1 VFRLPPLTPFVK
13 KLLIALFAIFVI
25 VAIAQNFLGV
35 PLVAWLALDTTS
47 LSVATLWQPFTHV
60 LVMPPRDVFP
70 LLISLLFIW
79 LILPPFEER
88 YGAARVFQLTVLA
101 SVSAAVLGLLVGL
114 MLPQYSGPIA
124 GPGPITLAAMSA
136 YAVLLPPNAQISFF
150 GVIPMQARQ
159 LLWVIVGFS
168 VLSFLVSPNAAALA
182 SEVGAIGAGIV
193 FVKWWMQRPPRRRTF
208 TRKPGK
214 GPSKLRVVRSD
225 EDPPRGGWL
234 N

>member
-1 VFRLPPLTPFVK
+1 
-13 KLLIALFAIFVI
+13 
-25 VAIAQNFLGV
+25 
-35 PLVAWLALDTTS
+35 
-47 LSVATLWQPFTHV
+47 
-60 LVMPPRDVFP
+60 VFP

-114 MLPQYSGPIA
+114 MLPQFSGPIA

-208 TRKPGK
+208 TKKPGK
-214 GPSKLRVVRSD
+214 GSKLRVVRGD

>member
-1 VFRLPPLTPFVK
+1 VFRFPPLTPFVK

-25 VAIAQNFLGV
+25 VAIAQNFLGLPV
-35 PLVAWLALDTTS
+35 VAWLALDTTQLS
-47 LSVATLWQPFTHV
+47 LATLWQPFTHV
-60 LVMPPRDVFP
+60 LVMPPREVFP

-88 YGAARVFQLTVLA
+88 YGATRAFQLTVAGSLC
-101 SVSAAVLGLLVGL
+101 AAALGLLVG
-114 MLPQYSGPIA
+114 MILPDWSGPIA

-168 VLSFLVSPNAAALA
+168 VLSFLVSRNAAALG
-182 SEVGAIGAGIV
+182 SEVGAIGAGIA

-208 TRKPGK
+208 TKKPGK
-214 GPSKLRVVRSD
+214 GGKLRVVRGD
-225 EDPPRGGWL
+225 EDPPQGGWL